1 MWIIHVQMH
10 QDSSG
15 VTEIFLKKTKQISGS
30 DSPVAS
36 GVSANG
42 VPRLAPPPP

>member
-15 VTEIFLKKTKQISGS
+15 VTEIFLKKQNKSLGQTHLWRL
-30 DSPVAS
+30 
-36 GVSANG
+36 VSRQT
-42 VPRLAPPPP
+42 VC